1 MAELIEI
8 TDSDNDADRE
18 YEFEY
23 EYYDTTSTPTSD
35 STYNEDSGYSIP
47 NHKIIPHRINKTHS
61 KTNMTIICRDNIT
74 SKNETIDKFVNYCLN
89 EGLFDDSFYDYN
101 NKFSIVAT
109 KLNIT
114 FDLISN
120 EEDSISKDFFCD
132 FFEDEYPKDEIDFV
146 FKVMDRDS
154 KNYISWRSFIEFFL
168 PFVKC
173 ITM

>member
-1 MAELIEI
+1 MTELIEI
-8 TDSDNDADRE
+8 SNSDHGSSDH
-18 YEFEY
+18 

-47 NHKIIPHRINKTHS
+47 THKMVHS

-120 EEDSISKDFFCD
+120 EYDTISKESFCD
-132 FFEDEYPKDEIDFV
+132 FFEDEFPKDEIDFV

-154 KNYISWRSFIEFFL
+154 KNYISWMSFIEFFL